1 MKDELDGIKKVTN
14 EFMHN
19 TQQKILQNMDNV
31 QKNTNAF
38 KEYVDSQKLVFEK
51 IDIERI
57 AGNEQVKKVYLDFEK
72 LKELTQSK
80 LDQVFFDIDRR
91 AKVHDVKQNFEKLNE
106 ILIVKFKQ
114 IEDTKQA
121 MRNLVTY

>member
-57 AGNEQVKKVYLDFEK
+57 AGNDLVKKVHLDFEK
-72 LKELTQSK
+72 LKELT
-80 LDQVFFDIDRR
+80 
-91 AKVHDVKQNFEKLNE
+91 
-106 ILIVKFKQ
+106 
-114 IEDTKQA
+114 
-121 MRNLVTY
+121 